1 MSDIKIKKDPRT
13 HAPLKFLRWSP
24 MLDFPKG
31 MSREMVQE
39 GRLRYS
45 LHTMR
50 DRLDERALPIL
61 SKFDSRG
68 FNLSE
73 CVHDYGGLL
82 KKHPNATLLEHV
94 RPYLIHIDTTIDPVT
109 KEDVFQCAAWRF
121 TILSE
126 PRYVRGKVKDVKVD
140 MTVIINEHNQVVTAI
155 ITDKD
160 DYSFHNKQKYASHE
174 SRAELLREMLLEQ
187 TKGQLV
193 GGMTVGQGF
202 GVNTSGY
209 KPAAVG
215 QVAEGG
221 VSKGDEVEKPVSN
234 VRRTTYSSDFDI

>member
-13 HAPLKFLRWSP
+13 LKPQKFLRWSP

-31 MSREMVQE
+31 MSREMVQK
-39 GRLRYS
+39 GPIRYS
-45 LHTMR
+45 LHAMR
-50 DRLDERALPIL
+50 DRLDERGLPIL

-73 CVHDYGGLL
+73 CIHDYGGLL

-126 PRYVRGKVKDVKVD
+126 PRFVRGRMRDVKVD
-140 MTVIINEHNQVVTAI
+140 MTVVVNEHNQVVTAI

-160 DYSFHNKQKYASHE
+160 DYTFHNKQEYASHE
-174 SRAELLREMLLEQ
+174 SRERLLRELLLEQ
-187 TKGQLV
+187 TKNQLV
-193 GGMTVGQGF
+193 NGASVGQGF
-202 GVNTSGY
+202 GVNTGSY
-209 KPAAVG
+209 KPASVSN
-215 QVAEGG
+215 GG
-221 VSKGDEVEKPVSN
+221 EVSRVDDVEKPVSK
-234 VRRTTYSSDFDI
+234 VKSSDYSSDFDM